1 MSRGVNSGAV
11 ILLFAAIVV
20 LVNLIGAKHYKRF
33 DLTQNKKYTLSEQ
46 SRKVTRSLTGDLK
59 IYGFFRDP
67 SQEKKRATDLLEQY
81 RAASRRISYRF
92 VDPDREPGLAR
103 KYEVRSYGT
112 LVLEYGDGF
121 EKVYTPEE
129 KEVTTA
135 ILKLTKKSGK
145 TVYFTKGHGEK
156 NLEGYEGDGLDA
168 LKKALEQEQ
177 YRAQELV
184 LLQEGI
190 PEGCSLLVIAGPQAD
205 FLESETSEVEKY
217 LRSGGRVLL
226 LIDPGRLP
234 NLVSLAARCGITVG
248 QDVVVDLQSRRFL
261 GDALSPLILD
271 YPHHDITKDLRVASI
286 FSLTRSVEP
295 VSSPPSGISVQS
307 LAKTS
312 SASWAETDQAALRG
326 GTVSFD
332 EKKDRRGPVSVAA
345 VSEMTVTDTGIAS
358 DQESK
363 KGRLVVFGDSEFVSN
378 RFLKL
383 QGNLDLILN
392 TIAWLSEEDI
402 LVSIR
407 SKEQASQPL
416 NLSARQGRVA
426 FFLPWSSSLV

>member
-1 MSRGVNSGAV
+1 M
-11 ILLFAAIVV
+11 
-20 LVNLIGAKHYKRF
+20 
-33 DLTQNKKYTLSEQ
+33 
-46 SRKVTRSLTGDLK
+46 
-59 IYGFFRDP
+59 
-67 SQEKKRATDLLEQY
+67 
-81 RAASRRISYRF
+81 
-92 VDPDREPGLAR
+92 
-103 KYEVRSYGT
+103 
-112 LVLEYGDGF
+112 
-121 EKVYTPEE
+121 
-129 KEVTTA
+129 
-135 ILKLTKKSGK
+135 
-145 TVYFTKGHGEK
+145 
-156 NLEGYEGDGLDA
+156 
-168 LKKALEQEQ
+168 
-177 YRAQELV
+177 
-184 LLQEGI
+184 
-190 PEGCSLLVIAGPQAD
+190 
-205 FLESETSEVEKY
+205 
-217 LRSGGRVLL
+217 
-226 LIDPGRLP
+226 
-234 NLVSLAARCGITVG
+234 
-248 QDVVVDLQSRRFL
+248 
-261 GDALSPLILD
+261 
-271 YPHHDITKDLRVASI
+271 
-286 FSLTRSVEP
+286 
-295 VSSPPSGISVQS
+295 SSPPSGISVQS

-426 FFLPWSSSLV
+426 FFLPVVIIPGLILLSGIYVFTRRRLKY